1 MTGNMDMP
9 VYAGAG
15 LVLNASPNPTGLMNQ
30 WIKAAKAGVTMHQQM
45 LEKDALGNL
54 SVELDE
60 LGLDSLEV
68 DEASVGQEPLNT
80 LVGSAQR
87 IEQTLYAPVRFRTS
101 ESTWWAMVDSGAQV
115 SIISTGLLDHLSL
128 LDTKGFRVFPSAFTV
143 SGFTGG
149 DRLNMPIV
157 EVEMRLGVRGGEERW
172 QKVQLAVLETM
183 QYKFILGM
191 DMLQPL

>member
-1 MTGNMDMP
+1 M
-9 VYAGAG
+9 
-15 LVLNASPNPTGLMNQ
+15 
-30 WIKAAKAGVTMHQQM
+30 
-45 LEKDALGNL
+45 
-54 SVELDE
+54 
-60 LGLDSLEV
+60 
-68 DEASVGQEPLNT
+68 
-80 LVGSAQR
+80 
-87 IEQTLYAPVRFRTS
+87 RFRTS